1 MAYRKYGRS
10 TRKGGVRKTS
20 RRAYTRRRRVSGI
33 GKMDFTSIAGIMA
46 GAVGGQFLDGLPFFS
61 TLDPKIQ
68 SAIKIALG
76 VYAPTMVKGTFA
88 KGVSDGLIASGS
100 VDLASDFGLVSGVGK
115 YIHGIGMDV
124 PVINATSSAKSRR
137 GQLNEL
143 TGATMTFSD
152 NDVPTIAGLGA
163 LGEI

>member
-1 MAYRKYGRS
+1 MAYARRRS
-10 TRKGGVRKTS
+10 TRKGGTRTTA
-20 RRAYTRRRRVSGI
+20 RRAYRKRRVSGI
-33 GKMDFTSIAGIMA
+33 GKFDFTSIAGIMA

-68 SAIKIALG
+68 SAIKIAVG
-76 VYAPTMVKGTFA
+76 AYAPGMIKGAFA
-88 KGVSDGLIASGS
+88 KGVGDGLIASGS

-115 YIHGIGMDV
+115 YLHGMDV
-124 PVINATSSAKSRR
+124 PAISAMSTAKSRR

-143 TGATMTFSD
+143 TGSTMSFSA

-163 LGEI
+163 LGEM

>member
-10 TRKGGVRKTS
+10 TRKGAPRKTA
-20 RRAYTRRRRVSGI
+20 RRAYRRRRVSGI
-33 GKMDFTSIAGIMA
+33 GKFDFTSIAGVMA
-46 GAVGGQFLDGLPFFS
+46 GAIGGQFLDGLPFFS

-68 SAIKIALG
+68 SAIKIAVG
-76 VYAPTMVKGTFA
+76 AYAPQMVKGEFA
-88 KGVSDGLIASGS
+88 KGVGNGLVASGS

-115 YIHGIGMDV
+115 YLHGIGQDV
-124 PVINATSSAKSRR
+124 PVISATSSARSRR

-143 TGATMTFSD
+143 TGATMTFAD

-163 LGEI
+163 LGEL

>member
-1 MAYRKYGRS
+1 MAYRRRS
-10 TRKGGVRKTS
+10 TRKGQVRKTA
-20 RRAYTRRRRVSGI
+20 RRAYRRRRVSGI
-33 GKMDFTSIAGIMA
+33 GKFDVTSIAGVMA

-76 VYAPTMVKGTFA
+76 VYAPKMVKGSFA
-88 KGVSDGLIASGS
+88 KGAADGLIASGA
-100 VDLASDFGLVSGVGK
+100 VDLASDFGLISGVGK
-115 YIHGIGMDV
+115 YLHGIGADV
-124 PVINATSSAKSRR
+124 PVISATSTARTR
-137 GQLNEL
+137 GGQLNEL
-143 TGATMTFSD
+143 TGATMTFAD